1 VTGSRLCPLLA
12 AAVVLAVPAAVAG
25 GCGIGP
31 GKGPQGVSLVVTRDF
46 GDHGV
51 GGASVRTAPGSET
64 VMRFLQR
71 HFDVTTRY
79 GGGFVQSIAGIKGG
93 RENGR
98 PADWFFYV
106 NGLESSK
113 GAAERRLHG
122 GDRVWWDH
130 HDWGATMR
138 IPAVV
143 GSFPEPFRSGI
154 DGKRYPTTVSCAD
167 GREAAAC
174 SQVEHR
180 LRDAGVPVGRDTGG
194 VVAGAK
200 QLRVVVGRWPALRRD
215 HTAALLEDGPQS
227 SGVYARVD
235 RTGGR
240 IELLD
245 SRGRV
250 VRGLGPGS
258 GLIAATRENDEA
270 PLWIVTGTDDA
281 GVRAAARA
289 FNTLALANHF
299 ALAVPASGQPLGLP
313 VVAP

>member
-1 VTGSRLCPLLA
+1 VSGSRVPALLACAGLLA
-12 AAVVLAVPAAVAG
+12 ALAAVAG

-31 GKGPQGVSLVVTRDF
+31 GRGPQGVTLVVTRDF
-46 GDHGV
+46 GDHSM

-71 HFDVTTRY
+71 HFDVKTRY
-79 GGGFVQSIAGIKGG
+79 GGGFVQSISGITGG
-93 RENGR
+93 REHGR

-113 GAAERRLHG
+113 GAAERRLHR

-130 HDWGATMR
+130 HEWGATMR

-154 DGKRYPTTVSCAD
+154 DGKRYPTTVSCGD

-174 SQVEHR
+174 SEVEHR

-194 VVAGAK
+194 VVSGAK
-200 QLRVVVGRWPALRRD
+200 QLRVVVGRWPALRQD
-215 HTAALLEDGPQS
+215 HTTALLEGGPQS
-227 SGVYARVD
+227 SGVYARID

-240 IELLD
+240 IDLLD
-245 SRGRV
+245 ARGTV
-250 VRGLGPGS
+250 VKRLGPGS
-258 GLIAATRENDEA
+258 GLVAATRENDEA
-270 PLWIVTGTDDA
+270 PLWIVTGTDAA

-299 ALAVPASGQPLGLP
+299 ALAVPASGAPLGLP